1 MKDLALSD
9 EQIKEN
15 LALSIEVVLMRR
27 GGPEFQLV
35 IAKLK
40 NNFDLEIRDCYEN
53 PEFLR
58 KILIDVYHDDFES
71 VVEEIIWELGESG
84 KERKILEFLDA
95 LK

>member
-1 MKDLALSD
+1 MTLSD

-35 IAKLK
+35 MAKLK
-40 NNFDLEIRDCYEN
+40 NEFDLEIRDCYEN
-53 PEFLR
+53 PKFLR
-58 KILIDVYHDDFES
+58 KILKDVYHGDFES
-71 VVEEIIWELGESG
+71 VVEEIKWELDEYAQ
-84 KERKILEFLDA
+84 EREIVEFLDA

>member
-1 MKDLALSD
+1 MTLSD

-35 IAKLK
+35 LAKLK
-40 NNFDLEIRDCYEN
+40 NDFDLEIRDCYEN
-53 PEFLR
+53 PKYLR
-58 KILIDVYHDDFES
+58 KILKDVYHNGFES
-71 VVEEIIWELGESG
+71 VVEEIKWELDEYAQ
-84 KERKILEFLDA
+84 ERKIADFLDA

>member
-1 MKDLALSD
+1 MALSD

-35 IAKLK
+35 LAKLK
-40 NNFDLEIRDCYEN
+40 NDFDLEIRDCYEN
-53 PEFLR
+53 PKYLR
-58 KILIDVYHDDFES
+58 KILKDVYHNGFES
-71 VVEEIIWELGESG
+71 VVEEIKWELDEYAQ
-84 KERKILEFLDA
+84 ERKIADFLDA